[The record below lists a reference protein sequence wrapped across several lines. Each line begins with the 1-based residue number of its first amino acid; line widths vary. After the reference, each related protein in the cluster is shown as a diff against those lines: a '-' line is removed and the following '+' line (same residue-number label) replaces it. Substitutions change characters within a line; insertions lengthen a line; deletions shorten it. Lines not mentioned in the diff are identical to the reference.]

1 MIEMDWLYLQGGLWL
16 REIANE
22 TKENLRK
29 KYPFFQKLIETEE
42 VFLLN
47 PSKTDFESFILASTL
62 TRVDVIDAEDR
73 LKRFAP

>member
-1 MIEMDWLYLQGGLWL
+1 M
-16 REIANE
+16 
-22 TKENLRK
+22 
-29 KYPFFQKLIETEE
+29 
-42 VFLLN
+42 LN